1 MSIKRALAF
10 NDFSA
15 HNAAMQHAQ
24 QQSQNSA
31 ISTITL
37 DDSFLKR
44 RSSEIEHE
52 RRVAMDDLVATADFS
67 VLSGLAAPY
76 QLKIS
81 IREGRLSLHITDN
94 AGKEEDILI
103 PLAPMRG
110 VIKDYFLMCE
120 SYYAAIPDASS
131 ERIQTLDMARRSVH
145 NEGAELLTQLLQ
157 GKVALNFTTARRLF
171 TLICVLHIK

>member
-1 MSIKRALAF
+1 MLAF
-10 NDFSA
+10 NDFTL
-15 HNAAMQHAQ
+15 HNAAMQHAPQ
-24 QQSQNSA
+24 QAHSSA
-31 ISTITL
+31 IATITL
-37 DDSFLKR
+37 DDALIKR
-44 RSSEIEHE
+44 RVGEIEHE
-52 RRVAMDDLVATADFS
+52 RRVAMEDLVATADFS
-67 VLSGLAAPY
+67 VLSGLIAPY

-94 AGKEEDILI
+94 ACNEEDILI

-120 SYYAAIPDASS
+120 SYYAAIPDAGA

-157 GKVALNFTTARRLF
+157 GKIALNFTTARRLF